1 MSLRFKGG
9 ERLQR
14 GRGIGG
20 LLRLVKS
27 LFTPLVKS
35 AGKSIV
41 KAATSNTGKAV
52 LNSIKDQAIDSG
64 IRLASDALRGEDM
77 DESLH
82 NELQTVKRKA
92 ADGLESVVRKNKK
105 RTTKQNDFR
114 DNSNSGY
121 IKQKRTKYN
130 QPKRYPIIDKQR
142 LSHSKNIKKKKD
154 FFDDDE

>member
-64 IRLASDALRGEDM
+64 IRLASDALRGGDM

-82 NELQTVKRKA
+82 NELQSVKRKA
-92 ADGLESVVRKNKK
+92 ADGLERVVRKKK
-105 RTTKQNDFR
+105 KQNDFR
-114 DNSNSGY
+114 DNSNTAY
-121 IKQKRTKYN
+121 IKQKKTKYN
-130 QPKRYPIIDKQR
+130 QLKRRI
-142 LSHSKNIKKKKD
+142 IKKKD
-154 FFDDDE
+154 IFDDDE

>member
-1 MSLRFKGG
+1 MRA
-9 ERLQR
+9 
-14 GRGIGG
+14 GITNEAKA
-20 LLRLVKS
+20 VKTPNPTSS
-27 LFTPLVKS
+27 LFLNV
-35 AGKSIV
+35 GKSIV
-41 KAATSNTGKAV
+41 NTAISNTGKAV

-114 DNSNSGY
+114 GLNIDKQSLSHSKN

-130 QPKRYPIIDKQR
+130 QPKRRI
-142 LSHSKNIKKKKD
+142 IKKKKD

>member
-64 IRLASDALRGEDM
+64 IRLASDALRGGDM

-92 ADGLESVVRKNKK
+92 ADGLESVVRKKK
-105 RTTKQNDFR
+105 KQNDFR
-114 DNSNSGY
+114 DNSNTAY
-121 IKQKRTKYN
+121 IKRKKTKYN
-130 QPKRYPIIDKQR
+130 QPKRRII
-142 LSHSKNIKKKKD
+142 KKKD

>member
-1 MSLRFKGG
+1 MSLRFRGG
-9 ERLQR
+9 VRLQR

-64 IRLASDALRGEDM
+64 IKLATDALRGEDM
-77 DESLH
+77 NESLQS
-82 NELQTVKRKA
+82 ELQTVKHKA
-92 ADGLESVVRKNKK
+92 ADGLESVVRNRK
-105 RTTKQNDFR
+105 RTSKQNGIRGD
-114 DNSNSGY
+114 SN
-121 IKQKRTKYN
+121 
-130 QPKRYPIIDKQR
+130 IDKQS
-142 LSHSKNIKKKKD
+142 LSRSKNIKRKIKQNQPIKQNKLKRKKID
-154 FFDDDE
+154 IFD